1 MKPKGIH
8 SVTDDELYSVMRPFV
23 RVIGDHREFEVGV
36 EEGDLLE
43 MGRELEKLFVEKIL
57 EPALKGE
64 VENDYLAIVRG
75 SEEP

>member
-1 MKPKGIH
+1 M
-8 SVTDDELYSVMRPFV
+8 SSLTDDELYAVMRPFV

-57 EPALKGE
+57 KPALEGE
-64 VENDYLAIVRG
+64 VENDD
-75 SEEP
+75 

>member
-23 RVIGDHREFEVGV
+23 RVIGDHWAFEVGV

-57 EPALKGE
+57 KPALEGE
-64 VENDYLAIVRG
+64 VENDD
-75 SEEP
+75 

>member
-23 RVIGDHREFEVGV
+23 RVIGDHWAFEVGV

-57 EPALKGE
+57 KPALEGE
-64 VENDYLAIVRG
+64 VENDY
-75 SEEP
+75 

>member
-1 MKPKGIH
+1 MKPKRIH

-43 MGRELEKLFVEKIL
+43 MARELERLFVKKIL
-57 EPALKGE
+57 KPALKGE
-64 VENDYLAIVRG
+64 VEKDDY
-75 SEEP
+75 

>member
-64 VENDYLAIVRG
+64 VENDY
-75 SEEP
+75 